1 MGSDTTTFS
10 KSYKSPWTSRVYE
23 AFPAHP
29 FWIGIAFTI
38 ALLVVFFAGRIVV
51 DGASDS
57 APGDLRVAITQ
68 ILMMTYSASAY
79 AYLLMAARKTTQDL
93 SPVARDLPH
102 WQTILDRA
110 GKHPWW
116 VLLLVGAASYL
127 LIGVPVT
134 NATTPAP
141 VNPWEW
147 QFWNYD
153 VLWHRV
159 TTVFFVWW
167 AGCFCYVVVV
177 ESARLSS
184 IAEDIES
191 MDLLDMR
198 PYQPLVRQGLTN
210 ALLVIG
216 MVSVL
221 SLLAVESR
229 YIPVLVGFW
238 IVFIVLAWIGMMLP
252 LRGIRRKIRV
262 AKNEELEWCRQSLGS
277 SRDAL
282 KSGAG
287 EKLSVAD
294 ILAYRT
300 MIETM
305 RNWPFDSPTLVRFT
319 LYLLIP
325 LGSWLGGAFVE
336 RGLDFFLS

>member
-1 MGSDTTTFS
+1 MSTFS
-10 KSYKSPWTSRVYE
+10 KSYKLPWTLRVFD
-23 AFPAHP
+23 AVPAHP
-29 FWIGIAFTI
+29 IWVGIGFTI
-38 ALLVVFFAGRIVV
+38 ALLVVFFAGRIIV
-51 DGASDS
+51 DGASNS
-57 APGDLRVAITQ
+57 AQGDLRVAITQ
-68 ILMMTYSASAY
+68 ILMMAYTASAY
-79 AYLLMAARKTTQDL
+79 AYLLVAARKTTQDL

-110 GKHPWW
+110 GRHPWW

-147 QFWNYD
+147 QLWNYD

-167 AGCFCYVVVV
+167 ASCFCYVVVV

-184 IAEDIES
+184 MADDIES
-191 MDLLDMR
+191 MDLLDMG

-229 YIPVLVGFW
+229 YVPVLVGFW
-238 IVFIVLAWIGMMLP
+238 IVFIVLAWTGMMLP
-252 LRGIRRKIRV
+252 LRGIRKKIRV
-262 AKNEELEWCRQSLGS
+262 AKNLELEWCRQSLGS

-305 RNWPFDSPTLVRFT
+305 RNWPFDSPTLMRFT